1 VNNKTHFLENAV
13 INHFLRNSTQSSP
26 TAVYVALYTV
36 APTKSSGGTEV
47 TGTDYARVEGTFSA
61 PSNGATSNSGPISFA
76 TAGTGGWGEV
86 VACGILNAETGGD
99 LMYFGTLSA
108 QKTIDEGDTVTF
120 ATAALQVSE
129 T

>member
-1 VNNKTHFLENAV
+1 VLKALSVPLATGRRPIADPSRL
-13 INHFLRNSTQSSP
+13 LR
-26 TAVYVALYTV
+26 L
-36 APTKSSGGTEV
+36 
-47 TGTDYARVEGTFSA
+47 AR
-61 PSNGATSNSGPISFA
+61 
-76 TAGTGGWGEV
+76 V